1 MRAGTK
7 QRECDAVRY
16 ECNDPKRRHE
26 MKFFWIKPVALLAPY
41 IERLWGWESVGDE
54 VINLPI
60 LLPGTGSEVFF
71 HYRTP
76 FRHEVAGKAE
86 ALGSAH
92 MVCVRRKPVRLLS
105 SKSIGFV
112 AVRFRAGSLH
122 RFTRVPGADLL
133 DQTMTAT
140 DLWGDAGKQIA
151 LDATN
156 GRSRR
161 ETAELLQRFLLS
173 RLEEGRSDQL
183 VEKAVSTIYQR
194 CAVVSVDHLALS
206 LDITRRQLE
215 RRFSALTA
223 QTPVEVRRLSRMQK
237 VMRKLLLEQS
247 ASVLDAA
254 LTHGYYDQAHFIH
267 DFAKTGLGSPQR
279 FLNEIRS
286 KPHFYNPS
294 WSA

>member
-1 MRAGTK
+1 
-7 QRECDAVRY
+7 
-16 ECNDPKRRHE
+16 
-26 MKFFWIKPVALLAPY
+26 MKFFWIKPVAALAPY
-41 IERLWGWESVGDE
+41 IERMWGWESIDDE
-54 VINLPI
+54 VIDLPI

-76 FRHEVAGKAE
+76 FRHEVAGKVE

-105 SKSIGFV
+105 SKDIGFV

-122 RFTRVPGADLL
+122 RFTRVPGANLL
-133 DQTMTAT
+133 DQTLTAT
-140 DLWGDAGKQIA
+140 ELWGEEGTRVA
-151 LDATN
+151 LDATL
-156 GRSRR
+156 RQSRR
-161 ETAELLQRFLLS
+161 EIAELLQRFLMS

-183 VEKAVSTIYQR
+183 VERAVSTIYQR

-206 LDITRRQLE
+206 LDVTRRQLE

-223 QTPVEVRRLSRMQK
+223 QTPIEVRRLSRMQK
-237 VMRKLLLEQS
+237 VMRKLLLEKS
-247 ASVLDAA
+247 ANVLDAV

-267 DFAKTGLGSPQR
+267 DFAKTGLGPPQR

-286 KPHFYNPS
+286 RPHFYNPS
-294 WSA
+294 WSG